1 MEKFINILK
10 KAGKGLLILL
20 AIAFVLVTIY
30 FGIDFVFKN
39 FLSFS
44 ARAVLSNFIVFA
56 LVIGIVMKQ
65 VVHPQAMLEVE
76 QTVIENQIKE
86 SEAVK
91 EDSEARL
98 STIES
103 SMANIEKEIDSI
115 LSTSEENAK
124 LVGEKILQDGQKTAL
139 VVKENTEKAL
149 QNSYTLLKNDLL
161 KKASLASVEV
171 ARNHIIDELS
181 RKAELH
187 DKLIEESIEAI
198 EGANADL
205 NLEVNS

>member
-10 KAGKGLLILL
+10 KVGKGLLILL

-91 EDSEARL
+91 EDSEVRL

-181 RKAELH
+181 RNAELH

-198 EGANADL
+198 EGANADI

>member
-91 EDSEARL
+91 EDSEVRL

-181 RKAELH
+181 RNAELH

>member
-20 AIAFVLVTIY
+20 AIAFVLITIY

-91 EDSEARL
+91 EDSEVRL

-181 RKAELH
+181 RNAELH